1 MMGEALFYDG
11 IQGHQVVVMNAG
23 YPVPYDPVLPPPPS
37 LLRLAPDIRTPYLM
51 QASLGVERKLGK
63 GRNFLTIDY
72 TMGRS
77 VALYRTRN
85 INAPLPVTGII
96 PNPNYT
102 DIDQFESTGRSR
114 SNSLTTS
121 LQTELKKRLNLLA
134 QSVYSKPLSATRPSP
149 SLPPH
154 NT

>member
-1 MMGEALFYDG
+1 MAFGYATGRGRTVLRGGCGVFYDRQPDIMMGEGLFYDG
-11 IQGHQVVVMNAG
+11 IQGHQVVVMNPG
-23 YPVPYDPVLPPPPS
+23 YPVPYDPALPPPPS

-77 VALYRTRN
+77 VPLYRTRHLN
-85 INAPLPVTGII
+85 PPPPLTGII

-102 DIDQFESTGRSR
+102 DIDQFEST
-114 SNSLTTS
+114 
-121 LQTELKKRLNLLA
+121 
-134 QSVYSKPLSATRPSP
+134 
-149 SLPPH
+149 
-154 NT
+154 